1 MNDADFLAALRTV
14 VGERAVLTGDGLER
28 YRRDWANL
36 PGGDPLA
43 VVRPASTEEV
53 SRVLALANVEG
64 RTVVPQ
70 GGLSGLAGGA
80 NPADGDLVLSLER
93 MNRIEQID
101 IASGT
106 VTAQAGVILQTL
118 QEACAAEGA
127 LLGLDLGAR
136 GSCQVGGNLATN
148 AGGNRVI
155 RYGMARDL
163 VLGVEA
169 VLADGTVL
177 EMLSRV
183 VKNNTG
189 VDLKQ
194 LFIGSEGTLGVIT
207 RVVLKLHPMPQATA
221 TALVA
226 LQDYASAVR
235 FLRHA
240 QASLSGQVSAFEI
253 MWDDYMQIT
262 TAACNI
268 TPPLAERYP
277 LYVLIDLHCGQPETD
292 AARFEAMLEAA
303 FEQGLLL
310 DGVVAQSVAEAE
322 SFWNIRDGIADVLR
336 DIAPTLNFDVSVPVS
351 QIGDCAERIRANLS
365 AGWPDMK
372 ALFFGHVGDGN
383 LHVVVCKVPADHDSL
398 MRIEEAV
405 YSVVRT
411 HGGSISAE
419 HGIGTLKRDW
429 LHYSRSEAEL
439 ATMQALKHAL
449 DPKGILNPGK
459 LFQTS

>member
-1 MNDADFLAALRTV
+1 MNVSLLGQL
-14 VGERAVLTGDGLER
+14 VGE
-28 YRRDWANL
+28 
-36 PGGDPLA
+36 
-43 VVRPASTEEV
+43 
-53 SRVLALANVEG
+53 
-64 RTVVPQ
+64 
-70 GGLSGLAGGA
+70 
-80 NPADGDLVLSLER
+80 
-93 MNRIEQID
+93 
-101 IASGT
+101 
-106 VTAQAGVILQTL
+106 
-118 QEACAAEGA
+118 
-127 LLGLDLGAR
+127 GLDLGAR
-136 GSCQVGGNLATN
+136 GSCQVGGNVATN

-163 VLGVEA
+163 VLGLEA
-169 VLADGTVL
+169 VLPDGTVL

-194 LFIGSEGTLGVIT
+194 LFISSEGTLGVIT
-207 RVVLKLHPMPQATA
+207 RVVLKLHPMPRATA

-240 QASLSGQVSAFEI
+240 QESLSGQVSPFEI

-262 TAACNI
+262 TAACGI
-268 TPPLAERYP
+268 TPPLSGRYP

-303 FEQGLLL
+303 FERGLLL

-322 SFWNIRDGIADVLR
+322 AFWSIRDGIADVLR

-351 QIGDCAERIRANLS
+351 QIGECAEQIRANLG

-372 ALFFGHVGDGN
+372 VLFFGHVADGN
-383 LHVVVCKVPADHDSL
+383 LHVVACSVPDDHDVL
-398 MRIEEAV
+398 WQIEEAV
-405 YSVVRT
+405 YSVVRAM
-411 HGGSISAE
+411 GGSISAE
-419 HGIGTLKRDW
+419 HGIGLLKREW

-439 ATMQALKHAL
+439 AVMQALKRTL